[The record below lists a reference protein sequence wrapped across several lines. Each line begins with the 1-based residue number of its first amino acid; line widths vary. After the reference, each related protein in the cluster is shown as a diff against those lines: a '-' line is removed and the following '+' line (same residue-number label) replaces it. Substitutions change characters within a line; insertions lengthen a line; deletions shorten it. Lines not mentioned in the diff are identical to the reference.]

1 MRKILFACLTILTI
15 ASIESTSAAQE
26 PGLVTNIDGRS
37 TISLNGQWPT
47 IIDLM
52 STGDRT
58 KYYKNQKPKD
68 RTERIEYDFDT
79 AEALSVPGDWNSQR
93 QHLKFY
99 EGNIWYK
106 KSFDYQPKE
115 GTRVLLYFG
124 AANYKATVW
133 LNGKKLGAHE
143 GGFTPFNFEITN
155 KVREKNNFLIV
166 KVNNERRPDAIPS
179 LVYDWWNYRGLT
191 RRVCLVEL
199 PETFIQDYFIQLKKG
214 SRKEI
219 SGWVKLN
226 GPKLNQKMTIEIPE
240 VDIKKT
246 FTTDEQGIAKINF
259 SAELQLWSPENPK
272 LYEVKIAAETDAVV
286 DLIGFRTIETKG
298 TDILLNDKSIFLR
311 GICIH
316 EQAPYRDGRAYSK
329 DDALVLLGWA
339 SQLNCNFVRLA
350 HYPHNEHTVRLA
362 DKMGI
367 LVWAEVPLWQKI
379 QFENQATLANAKNQ
393 LAEMIT
399 RDKNRAAIIFWSI
412 ANETEI
418 TEPRMKFLKELINHT
433 KTLDPTR
440 LTTAA
445 MRCHYKKTDNIVI
458 DDPLG
463 KDIDVLGCNEYIG
476 WYGAGLPETADSKT
490 WESIYDK
497 PLIISEFG
505 AGALYGYRGP
515 PPRLVSEDAG
525 AGDTLTRWTEDYQE
539 NLYKHQIAMLKKIPF
554 LRGVSPW
561 ILMDFRSSRRPLDGI
576 QDFWNRKGLISPR
589 GHKKKAFYVL
599 QKFYCRKASCG
610 EELKD

>member
-1 MRKILFACLTILTI
+1 MRKILLACLTILTI
-15 ASIESTSAAQE
+15 ASIKPTSPAQAVE
-26 PGLVTNIDGRS
+26 LVTNIDGRS
-37 TISLNGQWPT
+37 TISLNGQWSA
-47 IIDLM
+47 IIDPM
-52 STGDRT
+52 QRGDKK
-58 KYYKNQKPKD
+58 KYYRNRKPKD

-79 AEALSVPGDWNSQR
+79 TEALSVPGDWNSQR
-93 QHLKFY
+93 LCLKFY
-99 EGNIWYK
+99 EGSIWYK

-115 GTRVLLYFG
+115 GTRVFVYFG
-124 AANYKATVW
+124 AANYKAAVW

-155 KVREKNNFLIV
+155 KVRPKNNFLIV
-166 KVNNERRPDAIPS
+166 KVNNERRTEAVPS
-179 LVYDWWNYRGLT
+179 LDFDWWNYGGLT
-191 RRVCLVEL
+191 RKVCLVEL
-199 PETFIQDYFIQLKKG
+199 PETFIQDYFIQLKK
-214 SRKEI
+214 SCRKGI

-226 GPKLNQKMTIEIPE
+226 GPKLNQKITIEIPE
-240 VDIKKT
+240 ADIKKT
-246 FTTDEQGIAKINF
+246 FATDEQGIAKVNF

-272 LYEVKIAAETDAVV
+272 LYEVKIAAETDTVV
-286 DLIGFRTIETKG
+286 DSIGFRTIETKG
-298 TDILLNDKSIFLR
+298 TDILLNGKPIFLR
-311 GICIH
+311 GISIH
-316 EQAPYRDGRAYSK
+316 EEAPYRGGRAYSK
-329 DDALVLLGWA
+329 DDAMVLLGWA
-339 SQLNCNFVRLA
+339 SQLNCNYVRLA

-379 QFENQATLANAKNQ
+379 QFENEATLANAKNQ

-418 TEPRMKFLKELINHT
+418 TEPRMKFLKELINHS

-440 LTTAA
+440 LITLA
-445 MRCHYKKTDNIVI
+445 MHGLDTKKQHLVI

-505 AGALYGYRGP
+505 AGALYGYRG
-515 PPRLVSEDAG
+515 DA
-525 AGDTLTRWTEDYQE
+525 LTRWTEDYQE

-589 GHKKKAFYVL
+589 GQKKKAFYVL
-599 QKFYCRKASCG
+599 QKFY